1 MSRFGEHT
9 TDSAKSL
16 IKNGKPETWLGKT
29 PKPTEPDNWLIG
41 KMNINDINKCPVR
54 AGIKS

>member
-1 MSRFGEHT
+1 MSRYGEHT
-9 TDSAKSL
+9 SLQAKL
-16 IKNGKPETWLGKT
+16 NIKNGQIEQWRGKT
-29 PKPTEPDNWLIG
+29 PKPAEPDNWLIG

>member
-9 TDSAKSL
+9 SLQAKMFV
-16 IKNGKPETWLGKT
+16 KNGRIEQWRGKT
-29 PKPTEPDNWLIG
+29 PKPAEPDNWLIG
-41 KMNINDINKCPVR
+41 KMNINDVNKCPVR